1 MDVNKSGSIEPE
13 EWIKGRSMKPVFET
27 AKVDISKPLTKDQFI
42 DGYVKGKTAGE

>member
-27 AKVDISKPLTKDQFI
+27 AKVDITKPLTKDQFI
-42 DGYVKGKTAGE
+42 DGYVKGKTASE